1 MGKHLM
7 YYLLYGFLYVIS
19 LLPMPVLYLLS
30 DGVYALMYYVFG
42 YRKKVVMQNLQIA
55 FPGKTNEERKRIA
68 KKFYHNFLDTF
79 VEVIKLLSASEA
91 FLLKHFGGNWDMV
104 NEVAK
109 RNGKAAQV
117 HLGHTF
123 NWEWAN
129 YAGAKGLIYKFL
141 VVYMPIK
148 SKAVD
153 RLFLKLRSRGGAA
166 LIPASPP
173 RAYISGIGK
182 FRKQQYMLVLAA
194 DQSPADPSKAYWLNF
209 FNRPTAFVTGPE
221 KGARL
226 SNLPVFFAYIRKHKR
241 GNYFVEFSLIDE
253 NPAATKEGELTVK
266 FARYL
271 ENIIHQYPDMWL
283 WSHRRWK
290 REWNDEYRELW
301 IDTEPAPASAG
312 QKVY

>member
-1 MGKHLM
+1 MGKYVM
-7 YYLLYGFLYVIS
+7 YYLLYGLLYVIS
-19 LLPMPVLYLLS
+19 LLPMPLLYVLS
-30 DGVYALMYYVFG
+30 DGAYALMYYVFG

-55 FPGKTNEERKRIA
+55 FPEKTTEERTRIA
-68 KKFYHNFLDTF
+68 KKFYRNFLDTF
-79 VEVIKLLSASEA
+79 VEVIKLISASEA
-91 FLLKHFGGNWDMV
+91 FMLKHFHGNWDMV
-104 NEVAK
+104 NEVARRINK
-109 RNGKAAQV
+109 PAQV

-153 RLFLKLRSRGGAA
+153 KLFFTLRSKGGAD

-173 RAYISGIGK
+173 RAYISGLGK
-182 FRKQQYMLVLAA
+182 YRKQQYLLVLAA

-209 FNRPTAFVTGPE
+209 FERPTAFVTGPE

-226 SNLPVFFAYIRKHKR
+226 SNLPVFFAYIRKPKR
-241 GNYFVEFSLIDE
+241 GHYYVEFSLIEE
-253 NPAATKEGELTVK
+253 NPASTPEGELTVK

-271 ENIIHQYPDMWL
+271 EDIIRQYPDMWL

-290 REWNDEYRELW
+290 REWKDEYRPLW
-301 IDTEPAPASAG
+301 IDPSPL
-312 QKVY
+312 